1 MRYFLQEMNS
11 TLHDDFKAR
20 LQNSTEFASNSLAIV
35 TKILSLLAN
44 LNIPIH
50 RKLLGS
56 GESSDFPSWLRPADR
71 RLLQDNS
78 IVPNVTVAADGTG
91 DVLTIKEAMDKVP
104 KKATSRFIIHVK
116 AGTYTENIVLDKD
129 VWNVMIYGEGKDM
142 TIISGSLNFVDGT
155 TTFNTATFAVVGKG
169 FIAKNIKFKNTAGAE
184 KHQAVAFRSGS
195 DMSVMYQCS
204 FDAFQDTLYT
214 HSNRQFYL
222 ECDITGTIDFIFGN
236 SAAVFQRCQ
245 IMPRQPMPNQF
256 NTITAQ
262 GKKDPNQN
270 TGLSIQ
276 KCSFSALDGNLIAPT
291 YLGRPWKD
299 FSTTIIMQSN
309 IGGFL
314 NPKGWIQWVSG
325 VDPPRTINYGE
336 YQNTGPGASTTQRVT
351 WSGYKPTLTASEAG
365 KFTVE
370 SFIGSDWLT
379 QANTTA
385 STMDDT
391 LRNSNTKVS
400 AYYQTRAA
408 HHGVV
413 TSDWLAQAQAA
424 VGQHPPESDARPY
437 SFSATSPSSGKPF
450 SVIDEFNNW
459 RKQPD
464 LAEAV
469 AAIRALAAVIR
480 YSEATTMMELEIELK
495 KASDSLKS
503 WDTTSISLT
512 AGCDLFMR
520 YVTRTSALEYEDF
533 NSAKSRLIERAEKF
547 GEISYKARKIIAMLG
562 QDFIF
567 DGCTILVHGFSRV
580 VLELFKAAAQN
591 NKLFR
596 VFCTEGRPDRTG
608 LLLSNELAKLD
619 VPVKLLI
626 DSAVAYSMDEV
637 DMVLVGADGVVESGG
652 IINMMGTYQIAL
664 VAHTMNKPVYVA
676 AESYKFA
683 RLYPLDQKDMAPAL
697 RPIDFGVPIP
707 AKVDVETSARDYTPP
722 QYLTLLFTD
731 LGVLTPSVVSDELIQ
746 LYL

>member
-1 MRYFLQEMNS
+1 MWWRSPSFILDRQQQQEQNDSVPPESLFLTSAAPSMADS
-11 TLHDDFKAR
+11 
-20 LQNSTEFASNSLAIV
+20 LQN
-35 TKILSLLAN
+35 
-44 LNIPIH
+44 
-50 RKLLGS
+50 
-56 GESSDFPSWLRPADR
+56 
-71 RLLQDNS
+71 
-78 IVPNVTVAADGTG
+78 
-91 DVLTIKEAMDKVP
+91 P
-104 KKATSRFIIHVK
+104 K
-116 AGTYTENIVLDKD
+116 
-129 VWNVMIYGEGKDM
+129 
-142 TIISGSLNFVDGT
+142 
-155 TTFNTATFAVVGKG
+155 
-169 FIAKNIKFKNTAGAE
+169 
-184 KHQAVAFRSGS
+184 
-195 DMSVMYQCS
+195 
-204 FDAFQDTLYT
+204 
-214 HSNRQFYL
+214 
-222 ECDITGTIDFIFGN
+222 
-236 SAAVFQRCQ
+236 
-245 IMPRQPMPNQF
+245 
-256 NTITAQ
+256 
-262 GKKDPNQN
+262 
-270 TGLSIQ
+270 
-276 KCSFSALDGNLIAPT
+276 
-291 YLGRPWKD
+291 
-299 FSTTIIMQSN
+299 SN
-309 IGGFL
+309 I
-314 NPKGWIQWVSG
+314 
-325 VDPPRTINYGE
+325 
-336 YQNTGPGASTTQRVT
+336 
-351 WSGYKPTLTASEAG
+351 
-365 KFTVE
+365 
-370 SFIGSDWLT
+370 
-379 QANTTA
+379 
-385 STMDDT
+385 
-391 LRNSNTKVS
+391 S

-424 VGQHPPESDARPY
+424 VGRHSDDDDSSESDGRAVP
-437 SFSATSPSSGKPF
+437 TVGGDGVSGKAF
-450 SVIDEFNNW
+450 SVIEEFNNW

-480 YSEATTMMELEIELK
+480 ASQATTMMELEIELK

-547 GEISYKARKIIAMLG
+547 GEISCKARRIIAMLS

-580 VLELFKAAAQN
+580 VLEVLKTAAQN
-591 NKLFR
+591 KKLFR

-608 LLLSNELAKLD
+608 LRLSNELAKLD

-626 DSAVAYSMDEV
+626 DSAVAYTMDEV
-637 DMVLVGADGVVESGG
+637 DMVFVGADGVVESGG

-664 VAHTMNKPVYVA
+664 VAHGMNKPVYVA

-707 AKVDVETSARDYTPP
+707 SKVEVETSARDYTPP

>member
-1 MRYFLQEMNS
+1 MDAVKSFKGYGKVDEAEERAFRQKTRRRIIILGVSFVVLVLVIVGAVVGTIVHKQKSGSDDDAHAAPAAGLTPAASLKTVCGVTQYPDSCFSSISSYGNANTTDPEQLFKLSLQVAIQEVHRFADYVRATAEKNNGDNKTKSALDVCATVIDNAASQLNDSVSLMEVNSATKLLSDARINDMRTWLSSTITNLDTCLDSLEEMNS

-91 DVLTIKEAMDKVP
+91 DVLTIKEAIDKVP

-155 TTFNTATFAVVGKG
+155 NTLNTATFAVVGKG
-169 FIAKNIKFKNTAGAE
+169 FIAKNMKFKNTAGAE

-276 KCSFSALDGNLIAPT
+276 KCTFSALDGKLTAPT

-299 FSTTIIMQSN
+299 FSTTIIMQSY

-379 QANTTA
+379 QANVNFD
-385 STMDDT
+385 ST
-391 LRNSNTKVS
+391 L
-400 AYYQTRAA
+400 
-408 HHGVV
+408 
-413 TSDWLAQAQAA
+413 
-424 VGQHPPESDARPY
+424 
-437 SFSATSPSSGKPF
+437 
-450 SVIDEFNNW
+450 
-459 RKQPD
+459 
-464 LAEAV
+464 
-469 AAIRALAAVIR
+469 
-480 YSEATTMMELEIELK
+480 
-495 KASDSLKS
+495 
-503 WDTTSISLT
+503 
-512 AGCDLFMR
+512 
-520 YVTRTSALEYEDF
+520 
-533 NSAKSRLIERAEKF
+533 
-547 GEISYKARKIIAMLG
+547 
-562 QDFIF
+562 
-567 DGCTILVHGFSRV
+567 
-580 VLELFKAAAQN
+580 
-591 NKLFR
+591 
-596 VFCTEGRPDRTG
+596 
-608 LLLSNELAKLD
+608 
-619 VPVKLLI
+619 
-626 DSAVAYSMDEV
+626 
-637 DMVLVGADGVVESGG
+637 
-652 IINMMGTYQIAL
+652 
-664 VAHTMNKPVYVA
+664 
-676 AESYKFA
+676 
-683 RLYPLDQKDMAPAL
+683 
-697 RPIDFGVPIP
+697 
-707 AKVDVETSARDYTPP
+707 
-722 QYLTLLFTD
+722 
-731 LGVLTPSVVSDELIQ
+731 
-746 LYL
+746 

>member
-1 MRYFLQEMNS
+1 MWYRSASFILDKQ
-11 TLHDDFKAR
+11 
-20 LQNSTEFASNSLAIV
+20 QNDGV
-35 TKILSLLAN
+35 GK
-44 LNIPIH
+44 P
-50 RKLLGS
+50 
-56 GESSDFPSWLRPADR
+56 ES
-71 RLLQDNS
+71 RLLS
-78 IVPNVTVAADGTG
+78 P
-91 DVLTIKEAMDKVP
+91 
-104 KKATSRFIIHVK
+104 
-116 AGTYTENIVLDKD
+116 
-129 VWNVMIYGEGKDM
+129 
-142 TIISGSLNFVDGT
+142 
-155 TTFNTATFAVVGKG
+155 TATPPSM
-169 FIAKNIKFKNTAGAE
+169 AE
-184 KHQAVAFRSGS
+184 
-195 DMSVMYQCS
+195 
-204 FDAFQDTLYT
+204 TL
-214 HSNRQFYL
+214 Q
-222 ECDITGTIDFIFGN
+222 
-236 SAAVFQRCQ
+236 
-245 IMPRQPMPNQF
+245 
-256 NTITAQ
+256 
-262 GKKDPNQN
+262 QN
-270 TGLSIQ
+270 
-276 KCSFSALDGNLIAPT
+276 P
-291 YLGRPWKD
+291 
-299 FSTTIIMQSN
+299 
-309 IGGFL
+309 
-314 NPKGWIQWVSG
+314 
-325 VDPPRTINYGE
+325 
-336 YQNTGPGASTTQRVT
+336 
-351 WSGYKPTLTASEAG
+351 
-365 KFTVE
+365 
-370 SFIGSDWLT
+370 
-379 QANTTA
+379 
-385 STMDDT
+385 
-391 LRNSNTKVS
+391 KVS

-424 VGQHPPESDARPY
+424 VGRQADEAVSDDSWSLKSGESPKA
-437 SFSATSPSSGKPF
+437 F

-469 AAIRALAAVIR
+469 AAIRALASVIR
-480 YSEATTMMELEIELK
+480 SSEANTMMELEIELK

-547 GEISYKARKIIAMLG
+547 GEISYKARRIIAMLS

-580 VLELFKAAAQN
+580 VLEVLRTAAQSK
-591 NKLFR
+591 KLFR

-608 LLLSNELAKLD
+608 LRLSNELAKLD

-637 DMVLVGADGVVESGG
+637 DMVFVGADGVVESGG

-664 VAHTMNKPVYVA
+664 VAKSMSKPVYVA

-683 RLYPLDQKDMAPAL
+683 RLYPLDQKDMVPAL

-707 AKVDVETSARDYTPP
+707 SKVEVETSARDYTPP